1 MHSRDEWWKDL
12 EDDVMRCLEGRGAV
26 PPDEIASKLGMS
38 EAAAASL
45 LAIMAR
51 EGRVKIRAVEAA

>member
-1 MHSRDEWWKDL
+1 MPSHDEWWTEL
-12 EDDVMRCLEGRGAV
+12 EAEVLRCLEGRGAV
-26 PPDEIASKLGMS
+26 PPVEIANKLGMS

-51 EGRVKIRAVEAA
+51 EGRVKIRSVEAA